1 MSGSKVFVDLII
13 EDEVALNAVA
23 SGAQCTLS
31 DLDGNRPILQVLPH
45 PPPPPPF
52 PFPPLLPCK
61 LDTTQVGSMTLF
73 GTWNFTVNP
82 HHCDAAH

>member
-45 PPPPPPF
+45 PPHPSPS
-52 PFPPLLPCK
+52 LLSYPAS
-61 LDTTQVGSMTLF
+61 LTQLRSVR
-73 GTWNFTVNP
+73 
-82 HHCDAAH
+82 